1 MLPFNLLS
9 NFDSVFITLVCA
21 LLSNERRKK
30 MKPNPNAETDRLVF
44 ATSGMDGPSVRWT
57 VNDLAAFNNKF
68 FLTYHCMGAGYDF
81 LSPVGCLVG
90 LALPFTKYSKFAR
103 MTSLQAA
110 GTGGIVAGT
119 AGMALGLA
127 AVVGKAYSSNA
138 EGLPMDNEGIEQRVN
153 GLKHNYIV
161 RSMDRGV
168 WLGVAAM
175 GGAMAYAGGPAK
187 LGFSPGLL
195 GGMQALGVASGVASV
210 LTMGYVSATK

>member
-9 NFDSVFITLVCA
+9 NFDSVYITLVCA
-21 LLSNERRKK
+21 LLSNERGKR

-90 LALPFTKYSKFAR
+90 LALPFTKYSKFAS

-127 AVVGKAYSSNA
+127 AVVGKAYSSNP
-138 EGLPMDNEGIEQRVN
+138 EGLPMDDEGIEQRVN

-168 WLGVAAM
+168 WLGVAM

-187 LGFSPGLL
+187 LGFSSGLL

>member
-1 MLPFNLLS
+1 
-9 NFDSVFITLVCA
+9 
-21 LLSNERRKK
+21 
-30 MKPNPNAETDRLVF
+30 MKLNPPKAETDRLVVF
-44 ATSGMDGPSVRWT
+44 ATSSKSGSGSGMDGPSVRWT

-68 FLTYHCMGAGYDF
+68 YLTYHCMGAGYDF
-81 LSPVGCLVG
+81 LSPLGCLVG
-90 LALPFTKYSKFAR
+90 LALPFTKYSKFAS
-103 MTSLQAA
+103 MSSLQAA

-127 AVVGKAYSSNA
+127 AVVGKAYSSSTSNP
-138 EGLPMDNEGIEQRVN
+138 EGGGLPMNDEGIEQRVN

-168 WLGVAAM
+168 WFGVAAM

-187 LGFSPGLL
+187 LGFSSGLW
-195 GGMQALGVASGVASV
+195 GGMQALGVASGVSSV